1 MVHVSGEEEGNIA
14 ASVREALP
22 APHSKLGVQWKVCA
36 ALLAAW
42 LTVLAFILPYDPDE
56 AIYKIIATGIVHG
69 KWPYHDLF
77 DHKPPLI
84 YLWYLP
90 AGLGASIE
98 FERVLAALLVA
109 ATVPLVAV
117 LARRWLSGRQ
127 TSLAVIAY
135 TLLMANPFMLASAN
149 TEAFL
154 LLPLLAS
161 FAVGSPVLAGVLLG
175 IAVMTRPVAIV
186 FAPVLVLLWRR
197 DAWRAALGGAAVC
210 LLVSLPFLP
219 IWRDYLEANVSF
231 NLSYG
236 RNLGYGHG
244 ILQLL
249 VPNPGV
255 LIGAL
260 PLWYSALAGA
270 FRQRNRLIW
279 LWAVCGVV
287 SVKATGLDWAH
298 DYALLAPPAA
308 LFAAIGLDRIFQRR
322 VITAVLGFVAIIV
335 VAFDLF
341 VVAWS
346 GARPQQAMID
356 AIHTAKGEV
365 YVLGDRTYLYAYA
378 DRQPERRFFV
388 STHLVARSDWGEA
401 MRQQLI
407 ACPPDLLVIP
417 KGNVFPVDWED
428 DVTAGYGQRTE
439 YDDAV
444 LFTLP
449 KVPCVGRDSPR

>member
-1 MVHVSGEEEGNIA
+1 VTHTREEKRNIA
-14 ASVREALP
+14 ASVREIAP
-22 APHSKLGVQWKVCA
+22 APPANLGAQWKLCA

-90 AGLGASIE
+90 TALGAGIE
-98 FERVLAALLVA
+98 FERVLAALLAA
-109 ATVPLVAV
+109 ATVPVVAL

-135 TLLMANPFMLASAN
+135 ALLMANPAMLGTAN

-161 FAVGSPVLAGVLLG
+161 FAVGSPLLAGVLLG
-175 IAVMTRPVAIV
+175 IAVMTKPVAV
-186 FAPVLVLLWRR
+186 VLAPVLVLLWRK
-197 DAWRAALGGAAVC
+197 DTWRVAIGGFLVC
-210 LLVSLPFLP
+210 LVVSLPFLP
-219 IWRDYLEANVSF
+219 IWRDYWEANVSF
-231 NLSYG
+231 NLRYG
-236 RNLGYGHG
+236 RNLGYGNG
-244 ILQLL
+244 ILPLL
-249 VPNPGV
+249 ALNPGV

-279 LWAVCGVV
+279 LWAACGVV
-287 SVKATGLDWAH
+287 SVKVTGLDWGHA
-298 DYALLAPPAA
+298 YALLAPPAA
-308 LFAAIGLDRIFQRR
+308 LFAGIGLESILQRR
-322 VITAVLGFVAIIV
+322 IATVMLGVMTAAVVALIIV
-335 VAFDLF
+335 ALP
-341 VVAWS
+341 WS
-346 GARPQQAMID
+346 GARPPQAMLD
-356 AIHTAKGEV
+356 TIHTAKGEV
-365 YVLGDRTYLYAYA
+365 YVLGDKTQLYAYA

-388 STHLVARSDWGEA
+388 SGHLVARRDWGEA

-407 ACPPDLLVIP
+407 ACPPDLLVVP
-417 KGNVFPVDWED
+417 KRNVFPVDWED
-428 DVTAGYGQRTE
+428 DVTAGYEQRTE
-439 YDDAV
+439 YDAAV
-444 LFTLP
+444 LFTQP
-449 KVPCVGRDSPR
+449 RVPCGAGDSLR